1 MMVRVMTEYCVECK
15 QRCNRRMTKEDVLKE
30 SKTSFAL
37 CVFCDFATYVQ
48 KEDKKERYGGM

>member
-1 MMVRVMTEYCVECK
+1 MTEYCVECK
-15 QRCNRRMTKEDVLKE
+15 QKCNRRMTKEDVLKE

-48 KEDKKERYGGM
+48 NENKKERYEMIGYD

>member
-1 MMVRVMTEYCVECK
+1 MMVRVMTEYCIECK

-37 CVFCDFATYVQ
+37 CVFCDFATMMNLHIIS
-48 KEDKKERYGGM
+48 RNI